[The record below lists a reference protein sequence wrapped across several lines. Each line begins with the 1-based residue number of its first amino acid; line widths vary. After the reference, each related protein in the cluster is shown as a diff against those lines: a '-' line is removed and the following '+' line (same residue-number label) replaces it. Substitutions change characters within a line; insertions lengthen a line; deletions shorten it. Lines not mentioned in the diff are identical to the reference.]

1 MKITSKDLFAQVK
14 KQHETTLA
22 AAFKSGN
29 PEQMAEAMTAF
40 FDGMNEAV
48 LQKAAEEIDARNQD
62 AAILSARG
70 ANVLTADERAYY
82 EGLAA
87 ALKASDPRAA
97 VANYEVAMPQTVI
110 ERIIGTIKKT
120 HPLLD
125 KLNFVSTAYLSRI
138 LVNAKP
144 AQLATWGKI
153 TGAVQKE
160 IEGGVQEIALT
171 MCKLSAFLC
180 ISMDLVELGPEWMDA
195 YARETLSEAIAC
207 ACEAGA
213 VAGTGKDE
221 PIGMIRD
228 MAADV
233 SPTTGYAKQTPV
245 KVKKLDPATMGAL
258 LKKLARDPNDST
270 GKTARVVDPRDV
282 IVVFNPFDYW
292 EKVFA
297 ATTLLVGGQYVTNVL
312 PIPAEIFQ
320 SSALEQGEAVIGIA
334 PYYFIGV
341 GPSGKQG
348 TIIPDDSVKFLEDQR
363 AYKAKLQGNGCP
375 MDKYAFL
382 LLDVSELEKKTII
395 TKETVTF
402 KTGLIT
408 WVPQYIQALIQTAR
422 IDETTKKGHRLFQLG
437 GLSNLN
443 KKRYLWRFVHTRD
456 DGRKL
461 RITVTG
467 KNTGAISMAFQP
479 ENETTV
485 DSEITADT
493 LDKDGTLVILD
504 DELVTTQSE
513 ADGG

>member
-87 ALKASDPRAA
+87 ALKPSDPRAA

-382 LLDVSELEKKTII
+382 LLDVSELESIVSTIVEVAG
-395 TKETVTF
+395 TVSTTVTNTVNT
-402 KTGLIT
+402 KAQTG
-408 WVPQYIQALIQTAR
+408 
-422 IDETTKKGHRLFQLG
+422 
-437 GLSNLN
+437 
-443 KKRYLWRFVHTRD
+443 
-456 DGRKL
+456 
-461 RITVTG
+461 
-467 KNTGAISMAFQP
+467 
-479 ENETTV
+479 
-485 DSEITADT
+485 
-493 LDKDGTLVILD
+493 
-504 DELVTTQSE
+504 
-513 ADGG
+513 